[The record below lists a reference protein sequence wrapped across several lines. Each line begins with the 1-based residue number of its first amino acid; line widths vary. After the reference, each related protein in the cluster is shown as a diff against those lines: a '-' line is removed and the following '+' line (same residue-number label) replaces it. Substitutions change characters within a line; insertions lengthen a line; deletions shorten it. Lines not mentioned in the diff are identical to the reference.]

1 MTYRN
6 ETVVRPVIH
15 PGANSFSTR
24 RDFLTVA
31 MAVGAAA
38 GLAGVIPAAMAMGK
52 PVANRPQKGLK
63 VLILGGTGFLGP
75 AIVDVCKAR
84 GHSVTLF
91 NRGKTEKRIGV
102 IEDVEKL
109 NGNRDPNKHA
119 EETDET
125 TPKGLSQIEDA
136 IKNGAKWDA
145 VVDTSGYVPRIVK
158 ASAEV
163 VAPAAG
169 QYVFISTISVYAH
182 NDRIDED
189 ETGELATTD
198 QPENENPMAP
208 GMYGP
213 LKALCEQAAEKAMP
227 GKVVTI
233 RPGFIVGPGDPSDRF
248 TYWPVRAA
256 GMGCVEG
263 AKWGDKMLAPGAP
276 EDPIQFIDVRD
287 LAEFTVQCIE
297 QKHMGFFNAT
307 GPEKPM
313 PVGEFM
319 SACVAAA
326 KDVKK
331 VETKL
336 EWVSWDFIDKLNDEK
351 YSTSPIDTTIVI
363 PPSGEVAAF
372 HRRNVSKAV
381 KAGLK
386 FRPTVDTCKDTIVWW
401 SKEVARRDRVGKQMV
416 EDAKKAEK
424 PAPNLPPAEKL
435 RVGMTPDREA
445 EVLKAWDERA
455 K

>member
-1 MTYRN
+1 MTHHN
-6 ETVVRPVIH
+6 ERSGQPVVH
-15 PGANSFSTR
+15 AGANSFSTR
-24 RDFLTVA
+24 RDFLTAAVA
-31 MAVGAAA
+31 IGAAA
-38 GLAGVIPAAMAMGK
+38 GLSGVVGPAAIALGRPM
-52 PVANRPQKGLK
+52 PNRAQKGLK

-102 IEDVEKL
+102 IDDVEKL

-125 TPKGLSQIEDA
+125 TPKGLTQIEDA

-158 ASAEV
+158 ASAEL

-169 QYVFISTISVYAH
+169 QYVFISTISVYAN

-189 ETGELATTD
+189 ESGELAVTD

-227 GKVVTI
+227 GKTVTI

-263 AKWGDKMLAPGAP
+263 SKWGEKMLAAGAA

-287 LAEFTVQCIE
+287 LAEFTVHCIE
-297 QKHMGFFNAT
+297 QKHMGIFNAT
-307 GPEKPM
+307 GPEKPL
-313 PVGEFM
+313 PVGDFM
-319 SACVAAA
+319 AACAAAA
-326 KDVKK
+326 KDVAK
-331 VETKL
+331 VETKM
-336 EWVSWDFIDKLNDEK
+336 EWVSWEFIEK
-351 YSTSPIDTTIVI
+351 IEGPVDTTIVL
-363 PPSGEVAAF
+363 PPTGETAAF
-372 HRRNVSKAV
+372 HRRNVSKGV
-381 KAGLK
+381 KAGMK
-386 FRPTVDTCKDTIVWW
+386 FRSATQTCKDTLVWW
-401 SKEVARRDRVGKQMV
+401 PKEVARRDRVGKQMV

-424 PAPNLPPAEKL
+424 PTPQLPPSEKL
-435 RVGMTPDREA
+435 RVGMTPEREA
-445 EVLKAWDERA
+445 EVLNAWAERA

>member
-6 ETVVRPVIH
+6 DTVVH

-24 RDFLTVA
+24 RDFLTAA
-31 MAVGAAA
+31 MAIGAAA
-38 GLAGVIPAAMAMGK
+38 GLVGPAALAIG
-52 PVANRPQKGLK
+52 RPAPHRAQKGLK

-75 AIVDVCKAR
+75 AIVDACKAR

-91 NRGKTEKRIGV
+91 NRGKTEKRIGI

-125 TPKGLSQIEDA
+125 TPKGLTQIEDA
-136 IKNGAKWDA
+136 INNGAKWDA

-158 ASAEV
+158 ASAEA
-163 VAPAAG
+163 VAPAAS

-182 NDRIDED
+182 NDRVDED

-227 GKVVTI
+227 GKVLTI

-256 GMGCVEG
+256 RMGCAEG
-263 AKWGDKMLAPGAP
+263 STWGDKMVAAGAP

-287 LAEFTVQCIE
+287 LAEFTVHCIE

-307 GPEKPM
+307 GPEKVL
-313 PVGEFM
+313 PVGDFM
-319 SACVAAA
+319 AACVAAA
-326 KDVKK
+326 KEVSK
-331 VETKL
+331 VDTKL
-336 EWVSWDFIDKLNDEK
+336 EWVSWDFIEK
-351 YSTSPIDTTIVI
+351 VEGQVDTTIVI
-363 PPSGEVAAF
+363 PPTGETAAF

-386 FRPTVDTCKDTIVWW
+386 FRTPVETCKDTLVWW
-401 SKEVARRDRVGKQMV
+401 PKEVARRDRVGKQMV
-416 EDAKKAEK
+416 EDAKKADK
-424 PAPNLPPAEKL
+424 PAPSLPPAAKL
-435 RVGMTPDREA
+435 RVGMTPEREA
-445 EVLKAWDERA
+445 EVLKAWEERA